1 MTPQPDHHE
10 DIFVIKLNRMAQS
23 PARLAAKAS
32 MRRREGKAPEA
43 LSFRARATRHGIQ
56 NLPDTPKIRTGQTN
70 NFFED
75 GFDAALKEAENESP
89 AAAAMAREQYWVR
102 VKATEEEG
110 GGFCYVPA
118 MMVEAGSRKG
128 SYRFQR
134 ASAEGE
140 IFTADK
146 SDIGPL
152 VDMDNTTPLGVP
164 NLVDIVNVHEAT
176 ILENLRK
183 RYARDEF
190 MVSVVANVFC
200 FEVFPTNFDTT
211 IYIIHYLSLLPNI
224 NFFIMDTFSLVSF
237 DFLIFFEHTHTHTH
251 TQKKKKIF
259 GCTQF

>member
-1 MTPQPDHHE
+1 
-10 DIFVIKLNRMAQS
+10 MAQS

-75 GFDAALKEAENESP
+75 GFDAALKEAENESGGGGSGGGPP
-89 AAAAMAREQYWVR
+89 AAAREQYWVR

-118 MMVEAGSRKG
+118 MIVEAGSRKG
-128 SYRFQR
+128 SYRFQK
-134 ASAEGE
+134 ASADGE

-190 MVSVVANVFC
+190 MVREEEVLFVVVHC
-200 FEVFPTNFDTT
+200 
-211 IYIIHYLSLLPNI
+211 
-224 NFFIMDTFSLVSF
+224 
-237 DFLIFFEHTHTHTH
+237 
-251 TQKKKKIF
+251 
-259 GCTQF
+259 C